1 MKILI
6 HGKNIELTGALKEYT
21 ESKITK
27 ATHHYKDIV
36 KEADIHLSI
45 EKNPRVSFQ
54 SAEVTIFANGIII
67 RAEEKSDNL
76 YSSIDLVS
84 NKLCRKLRKYK
95 ERIIQSNHKT
105 KTPFKDS
112 TFDDTSN
119 IIKEATD
126 FLKEGSKGVLPE
138 PSIKNK
144 YFEMEPISISEARK
158 QLDFIDHDFYFF
170 RNKKNNELQ
179 VIYKRNHGGYGLI
192 PVSYTHL
199 TLPTKA

>member
-6 HGKNIELTGALKEYT
+6 HGKNLELTGALKEYT
-21 ESKITK
+21 EAKIEK

-54 SAEVTIFANGIII
+54 TAEVTIFANGTVI
-67 RAEEKSDNL
+67 RAEEKTENL

-95 ERIIQSNHKT
+95 ERNNKT
-105 KTPFKDS
+105 IHNKQFKNKDS
-112 TFDDTSN
+112 LPIESMKSN
-119 IIKEATD
+119 FLDKALIREGMEA
-126 FLKEGSKGVLPE
+126 SLPE

-144 YFEMEPISISEARK
+144 YFEMTPISSDEARK
-158 QLDFIDHDFYFF
+158 QLDLIDHDFYVF

-192 PVSYTHL
+192 QS
-199 TLPTKA
+199 K

>member
-6 HGKNIELTGALKEYT
+6 HGKNLELTGALKEYT
-21 ESKITK
+21 EAKIEK

-54 SAEVTIFANGIII
+54 TAEVTIFANGTVI
-67 RAEEKSDNL
+67 RAEEKTENL

-95 ERIIQSNHKT
+95 ERNNKTNHNNQ
-105 KTPFKDS
+105 FKNKESFQIENTESRFLDEALLQEG
-112 TFDDTSN
+112 
-119 IIKEATD
+119 KEA
-126 FLKEGSKGVLPE
+126 SLPA

-144 YFEMEPISISEARK
+144 YFEMNPISSEEARK
-158 QLDFIDHDFYFF
+158 QLDLIDHDFYVF

-192 PVSYTHL
+192 QY
-199 TLPTKA
+199 K

>member
-1 MKILI
+1 MYKRQ
-6 HGKNIELTGALKEYT
+6 EYT
-21 ESKITK
+21 EAKIEK

-54 SAEVTIFANGIII
+54 TAEVTIFANGTVI
-67 RAEEKSDNL
+67 RAEEKTENL

-95 ERIIQSNHKT
+95 ERNNKT
-105 KTPFKDS
+105 IHNNQFK
-112 TFDDTSN
+112 N
-119 IIKEATD
+119 KESFPIETTESR
-126 FLKEGSKGVLPE
+126 FLDAALHKEGIEASLHE

-144 YFEMEPISISEARK
+144 YFEMNPISSEEARK
-158 QLDFIDHDFYFF
+158 QLDLIDHDFYVF

-192 PVSYTHL
+192 QS
-199 TLPTKA
+199 K

>member
-6 HGKNIELTGALKEYT
+6 HGKNLELTGALKEYT
-21 ESKITK
+21 EAKIEK

-54 SAEVTIFANGIII
+54 TAEVTIFANGTVI
-67 RAEEKSDNL
+67 RAEEKTENL

-95 ERIIQSNHKT
+95 ERNNKT
-105 KTPFKDS
+105 IHNNQFKNKDS
-112 TFDDTSN
+112 LPIEN
-119 IIKEATD
+119 IESSFLDEALIKEGIEA
-126 FLKEGSKGVLPE
+126 SLPE

-144 YFEMEPISISEARK
+144 YFEMTPISSEEARK
-158 QLDFIDHDFYFF
+158 QLDLIDHDFYVF

-192 PVSYTHL
+192 QS
-199 TLPTKA
+199 K

>member
-6 HGKNIELTGALKEYT
+6 HGKNLELTGALKEYT
-21 ESKITK
+21 EAKIEK

-54 SAEVTIFANGIII
+54 TAEVTIFANGTVI
-67 RAEEKSDNL
+67 RAEEKTENL

-95 ERIIQSNHKT
+95 ERNNKT
-105 KTPFKDS
+105 IHNKQFKNKDS
-112 TFDDTSN
+112 LPFESMESN
-119 IIKEATD
+119 FLDKALFKERTEAI
-126 FLKEGSKGVLPE
+126 LPE

-144 YFEMEPISISEARK
+144 YFEMTPISSDEARK
-158 QLDFIDHDFYFF
+158 QLDLIDHDFYVF

-192 PVSYTHL
+192 QS
-199 TLPTKA
+199 K

>member
-6 HGKNIELTGALKEYT
+6 HGKNLELTGALKEYT
-21 ESKITK
+21 EAKIEK

-54 SAEVTIFANGIII
+54 TAEVTIFANGTVI
-67 RAEEKSDNL
+67 RAEEKTENL

-95 ERIIQSNHKT
+95 ERNNKT
-105 KTPFKDS
+105 IHNKQFKNKDS
-112 TFDDTSN
+112 LPIEIMESNFLDKTF
-119 IIKEATD
+119 
-126 FLKEGSKGVLPE
+126 FKEGTEASLPE

-144 YFEMEPISISEARK
+144 YFEMNPISSEEARK
-158 QLDFIDHDFYFF
+158 QLDLIDHDFYVF

-192 PVSYTHL
+192 QS
-199 TLPTKA
+199 K

>member
-6 HGKNIELTGALKEYT
+6 HGKNLELTGALKEYT
-21 ESKITK
+21 EAKIEK

-54 SAEVTIFANGIII
+54 TAEVTIFANGTVI
-67 RAEEKSDNL
+67 RAEEKTENL

-95 ERIIQSNHKT
+95 ERNNKTIHNKQFKNKESFQIETTESN
-105 KTPFKDS
+105 FLD
-112 TFDDTSN
+112 
-119 IIKEATD
+119 EAL
-126 FLKEGSKGVLPE
+126 LKEGIEASLPE

-144 YFEMEPISISEARK
+144 YFEMNPISSEEARK
-158 QLDFIDHDFYFF
+158 QLDLIDHDFYVF

-179 VIYKRNHGGYGLI
+179 VIYKRNHGGYGVI
-192 PVSYTHL
+192 QS
-199 TLPTKA
+199 K

>member
-6 HGKNIELTGALKEYT
+6 HGKNLELTGALKEYT
-21 ESKITK
+21 ESKIEK

-54 SAEVTIFANGIII
+54 TAEVTIFANGTVI
-67 RAEEKSDNL
+67 RAEEKTENL

-95 ERIIQSNHKT
+95 ERNNKT
-105 KTPFKDS
+105 THINQFKNKESFLIETKDS
-112 TFDDTSN
+112 RFLD
-119 IIKEATD
+119 EA
-126 FLKEGSKGVLPE
+126 FLKDGIEASLPE

-144 YFEMEPISISEARK
+144 YFEMNPISSEEARK
-158 QLDFIDHDFYFF
+158 QLDLIDHDFYVF

-179 VIYKRNHGGYGLI
+179 VIYRRNHGGYGLI
-192 PVSYTHL
+192 QS
-199 TLPTKA
+199 K

>member
-6 HGKNIELTGALKEYT
+6 HGKNLELTGALKEYT
-21 ESKITK
+21 EAKIEK

-36 KEADIHLSI
+36 KEADIHLSV

-54 SAEVTIFANGIII
+54 TAEVTIFANGTII
-67 RAEEKSDNL
+67 RAEEKTENL

-95 ERIIQSNHKT
+95 ERHNKT
-105 KTPFKDS
+105 LHNNLGKNKHSYAYTNEESDSMGKDI
-112 TFDDTSN
+112 FN
-119 IIKEATD
+119 EERKA
-126 FLKEGSKGVLPE
+126 KLPE

-144 YFEMEPISISEARK
+144 YFEMAPISLEDARK
-158 QLDFIDHDFYFF
+158 QLDLIDHDFYVF
-170 RNKKNNELQ
+170 RNKKINELQ

-192 PVSYTHL
+192 QS
-199 TLPTKA
+199 K

>member
-6 HGKNIELTGALKEYT
+6 HGKNLELTGALKEYT
-21 ESKITK
+21 ESKIEK

-54 SAEVTIFANGIII
+54 TAEVTIFANGTVI
-67 RAEEKSDNL
+67 RAEEKTENL

-95 ERIIQSNHKT
+95 ERNNKAILNKQ
-105 KTPFKDS
+105 FKNKES
-112 TFDDTSN
+112 FPIEDTESRFLDEN
-119 IIKEATD
+119 L
-126 FLKEGSKGVLPE
+126 LKEGVEASLPE

-144 YFEMEPISISEARK
+144 YFEMNPISSEEARK
-158 QLDFIDHDFYFF
+158 QLDLIDHDFYVF

-192 PVSYTHL
+192 QS
-199 TLPTKA
+199 K

>member
-6 HGKNIELTGALKEYT
+6 HGKNLELTGALKEYT
-21 ESKITK
+21 ETKIEK

-36 KEADIHLSI
+36 KEAYIPLSI

-54 SAEVTIFANGIII
+54 TAEVTIFANGTVI
-67 RAEEKSDNL
+67 RAEEKTENL

-95 ERIIQSNHKT
+95 ERNNKT
-105 KTPFKDS
+105 THHNQFK
-112 TFDDTSN
+112 N
-119 IIKEATD
+119 KESLPIESMESRFLDEA
-126 FLKEGSKGVLPE
+126 FLKEGIQASLPE

-144 YFEMEPISISEARK
+144 YFEMNPMSSEEARK
-158 QLDFIDHDFYFF
+158 QLDLIDHDFYVF

-192 PVSYTHL
+192 QS
-199 TLPTKA
+199 K

>member
-6 HGKNIELTGALKEYT
+6 HGKNLELTGALKEYT
-21 ESKITK
+21 EAKIEK

-54 SAEVTIFANGIII
+54 TAEVTIFANGTVI
-67 RAEEKSDNL
+67 RAEEKTENL

-95 ERIIQSNHKT
+95 ERNNKT
-105 KTPFKDS
+105 THNKQLK
-112 TFDDTSN
+112 N
-119 IIKEATD
+119 KESLPIETMESG
-126 FLKEGSKGVLPE
+126 FLDKALFKEGMEASLPA

-144 YFEMEPISISEARK
+144 YFEMTPISSEEARK
-158 QLDFIDHDFYFF
+158 QLDLIDHDFYVF

-192 PVSYTHL
+192 QS
-199 TLPTKA
+199 K

>member
-6 HGKNIELTGALKEYT
+6 HGKNLELTGALKEYT
-21 ESKITK
+21 QAKIEK

-54 SAEVTIFANGIII
+54 TAEVTIFANGTVI
-67 RAEEKSDNL
+67 RAEEKTENL

-95 ERIIQSNHKT
+95 ERNNKT
-105 KTPFKDS
+105 THNNQFKNKESLPIESVESGFLDKTLL
-112 TFDDTSN
+112 N
-119 IIKEATD
+119 EGMEA
-126 FLKEGSKGVLPE
+126 SLPE

-144 YFEMEPISISEARK
+144 YFEMTPISSEEARK
-158 QLDFIDHDFYFF
+158 QLDLIDHDFYVF

-192 PVSYTHL
+192 QS
-199 TLPTKA
+199 K

>member
-6 HGKNIELTGALKEYT
+6 HGKNLELTGALKEYT
-21 ESKITK
+21 EAKIEK

-54 SAEVTIFANGIII
+54 TAEVTIFANGTVI
-67 RAEEKSDNL
+67 RAEEKTENL

-95 ERIIQSNHKT
+95 ERNNKT
-105 KTPFKDS
+105 AHNNQFKNKDS
-112 TFDDTSN
+112 FPIENTESRFLD
-119 IIKEATD
+119 EAL
-126 FLKEGSKGVLPE
+126 LKEGKEASLPE

-144 YFEMEPISISEARK
+144 YFEMNPISSEEARK
-158 QLDFIDHDFYFF
+158 QLDLIDHDFYVF

-192 PVSYTHL
+192 QS
-199 TLPTKA
+199 K

>member
-6 HGKNIELTGALKEYT
+6 HGKNLELTGALKEYT
-21 ESKITK
+21 EAKIEK

-54 SAEVTIFANGIII
+54 TAEVTIFANGTVI
-67 RAEEKSDNL
+67 RAEEKTENL

-95 ERIIQSNHKT
+95 ERNNKT
-105 KTPFKDS
+105 IHNKQFKNKDS
-112 TFDDTSN
+112 LPIESMESRFLD
-119 IIKEATD
+119 EAL
-126 FLKEGSKGVLPE
+126 LKKGIEASLPE

-144 YFEMEPISISEARK
+144 YFEMTPISSDEARK
-158 QLDFIDHDFYFF
+158 QLDLIDHDFYVF

-192 PVSYTHL
+192 QS
-199 TLPTKA
+199 K

>member
-1 MKILI
+1 MRILI
-6 HGKNIELTGALKEYT
+6 HGKNLELTRALKEYT
-21 ESKITK
+21 EAKIEK

-54 SAEVTIFANGIII
+54 IAEVTIFANGTVI
-67 RAEEKSDNL
+67 RAEEKTENL

-95 ERIIQSNHKT
+95 ERNNKSIHKNYL
-105 KTPFKDS
+105 KDKDS
-112 TFDDTSN
+112 YIAKREDS
-119 IIKEATD
+119 D
-126 FLKEGSKGVLPE
+126 FLIKDLFQQRREANLTE

-144 YFEMEPISISEARK
+144 YFEMNPISIEEARE
-158 QLDFIDHDFYFF
+158 QLDLIDHDFYVF
-170 RNKKNNELQ
+170 RNKKNNELK

-192 PVSYTHL
+192 QS
-199 TLPTKA
+199 K

>member
-6 HGKNIELTGALKEYT
+6 HGKNLELTGALKEYT
-21 ESKITK
+21 EAKIEK

-54 SAEVTIFANGIII
+54 TAEVTIFANGTVI
-67 RAEEKSDNL
+67 RAEEKTENL

-95 ERIIQSNHKT
+95 ERNNKT
-105 KTPFKDS
+105 IHNNRFK
-112 TFDDTSN
+112 N
-119 IIKEATD
+119 KESLASESIESKFSD
-126 FLKEGSKGVLPE
+126 KSLLKEGMEASLPE

-144 YFEMEPISISEARK
+144 YFEMTPISSEEARK
-158 QLDFIDHDFYFF
+158 QLDLIDHDFYVF

-192 PVSYTHL
+192 QS
-199 TLPTKA
+199 K

>member
-6 HGKNIELTGALKEYT
+6 HGKNLELTGALKEYT
-21 ESKITK
+21 EAKIEK

-54 SAEVTIFANGIII
+54 TAEVTIFANGTVI
-67 RAEEKSDNL
+67 RAEEKTENL

-95 ERIIQSNHKT
+95 ERNNKT
-105 KTPFKDS
+105 THNNQFK
-112 TFDDTSN
+112 N
-119 IIKEATD
+119 KESLPIESMESGFLDKAL
-126 FLKEGSKGVLPE
+126 LKEGMEANLPE

-144 YFEMEPISISEARK
+144 YFEMHPISSEEARK
-158 QLDFIDHDFYFF
+158 QLDLIDHDFYVF

-192 PVSYTHL
+192 QS
-199 TLPTKA
+199 K

>member
-6 HGKNIELTGALKEYT
+6 HGKNLELTGALKEYT
-21 ESKITK
+21 EAKIEK

-54 SAEVTIFANGIII
+54 TAEVTIFANGTVI
-67 RAEEKSDNL
+67 RAEEKTENL

-95 ERIIQSNHKT
+95 ERSNKTFHKNFVKNKHSYSNAT
-105 KTPFKDS
+105 QETDSLGKDI
-112 TFDDTSN
+112 FN
-119 IIKEATD
+119 EEREAA
-126 FLKEGSKGVLPE
+126 LPE

-144 YFEMEPISISEARK
+144 YFEMNPISLEEARK
-158 QLDFIDHDFYFF
+158 QLDLIDHDFYVF

-192 PVSYTHL
+192 QS
-199 TLPTKA
+199 K

>member
-6 HGKNIELTGALKEYT
+6 HGKNLELTGSLKEYT
-21 ESKITK
+21 EAKIEK
-27 ATHHYKDIV
+27 AIHHYKDIV

-54 SAEVTIFANGIII
+54 TAEVTIFANGTVI
-67 RAEEKSDNL
+67 RAEEKTENL

-95 ERIIQSNHKT
+95 ERINQTTHINLINNKDSYPSESDISNLE
-105 KTPFKDS
+105 FKDL
-112 TFDDTSN
+112 FEEGR
-119 IIKEATD
+119 EA
-126 FLKEGSKGVLPE
+126 SLPE

-144 YFEMEPISISEARK
+144 YFEMNPISLEEARK
-158 QLDFIDHDFYFF
+158 QLDLIDHDFYVF
-170 RNKKNNELQ
+170 RNEKNNELQ

-192 PVSYTHL
+192 QP
-199 TLPTKA
+199 K

>member
-6 HGKNIELTGALKEYT
+6 HGKNLELTGALKEYT
-21 ESKITK
+21 EAKIEK

-45 EKNPRVSFQ
+45 EKNPRVSYQ
-54 SAEVTIFANGIII
+54 TAEVTIFANGTVI
-67 RAEEKSDNL
+67 RAEEKTENL

-95 ERIIQSNHKT
+95 ERNNKT
-105 KTPFKDS
+105 IHNNQFK
-112 TFDDTSN
+112 N
-119 IIKEATD
+119 KESFLIENTESKFLDEAL
-126 FLKEGSKGVLPE
+126 LKEGVEPSLPE

-144 YFEMEPISISEARK
+144 YFEMTPISSEEARK
-158 QLDFIDHDFYFF
+158 QLDLIDHDFYVF

-179 VIYKRNHGGYGLI
+179 VIYKRNNGGYGLI
-192 PVSYTHL
+192 QS
-199 TLPTKA
+199 K

>member
-6 HGKNIELTGALKEYT
+6 HGKNLELTGALKEYT
-21 ESKITK
+21 EAKIEK

-54 SAEVTIFANGIII
+54 TAEVTIFANGTVI
-67 RAEEKSDNL
+67 RAEEKTENL

-95 ERIIQSNHKT
+95 ERNKKT
-105 KTPFKDS
+105 IHNKQFKNKDS
-112 TFDDTSN
+112 LPIESMESN
-119 IIKEATD
+119 
-126 FLKEGSKGVLPE
+126 FLDKALFKEGTEAILPE

-144 YFEMEPISISEARK
+144 YFEMTPISSDEARK
-158 QLDFIDHDFYFF
+158 QLDLIDHDFYVF

-192 PVSYTHL
+192 QS
-199 TLPTKA
+199 K

>member
-6 HGKNIELTGALKEYT
+6 HGKNLELTGALKEYT
-21 ESKITK
+21 EAKIEK

-54 SAEVTIFANGIII
+54 TAEVTIFANGTVI
-67 RAEEKSDNL
+67 RAEEKTENL

-95 ERIIQSNHKT
+95 ERNNKT
-105 KTPFKDS
+105 IHNNQFKNKES
-112 TFDDTSN
+112 FPIESKESSFSE
-119 IIKEATD
+119 KEA
-126 FLKEGSKGVLPE
+126 SLPE

-144 YFEMEPISISEARK
+144 YFEMTPISSDEARK
-158 QLDFIDHDFYFF
+158 QLDLIDHDFYVF

-192 PVSYTHL
+192 QS
-199 TLPTKA
+199 K

>member
-6 HGKNIELTGALKEYT
+6 HGKNLELTGALKEYT
-21 ESKITK
+21 EAKIEK

-54 SAEVTIFANGIII
+54 TAEVTIFANGTVI
-67 RAEEKSDNL
+67 RAEEKTENL

-95 ERIIQSNHKT
+95 ERNNKT
-105 KTPFKDS
+105 IHNNQFKNKES
-112 TFDDTSN
+112 FQ
-119 IIKEATD
+119 IKNTESSFLDEAL
-126 FLKEGSKGVLPE
+126 LKEGIEASLPE

-144 YFEMEPISISEARK
+144 FFEMNPISSEEARK
-158 QLDFIDHDFYFF
+158 QLDLIYHDFYVFL
-170 RNKKNNELQ
+170 NKKNNELQ

-192 PVSYTHL
+192 QS
-199 TLPTKA
+199 K